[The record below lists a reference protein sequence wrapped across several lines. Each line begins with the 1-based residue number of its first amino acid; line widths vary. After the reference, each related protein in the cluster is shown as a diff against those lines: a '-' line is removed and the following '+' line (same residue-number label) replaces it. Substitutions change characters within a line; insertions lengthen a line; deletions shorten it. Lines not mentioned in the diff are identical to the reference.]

1 MLKEPNDCGKA
12 DQRGWFNAGGVLL
25 STSHGTLHRS
35 LQDFNRFAHLI
46 CSFAQKEYLL
56 FLGSEKGST
65 ARYFSGF
72 ATNRELNIFN
82 EQKPGYRVVK
92 STGLFRGQRAA
103 VRLIL
108 SHNVGDGTNKDHS
121 SEGREKCPEKI
132 EEATKNSKNGLDRS
146 RHS

>member
-65 ARYFSGF
+65 VRYFSGF
-72 ATNRELNIFN
+72 RTSRELTAS
-82 EQKPGYRVVK
+82 RV
-92 STGLFRGQRAA
+92 GQLQGFSPSIGAR
-103 VRLIL
+103 
-108 SHNVGDGTNKDHS
+108 VG
-121 SEGREKCPEKI
+121 
-132 EEATKNSKNGLDRS
+132 
-146 RHS
+146 